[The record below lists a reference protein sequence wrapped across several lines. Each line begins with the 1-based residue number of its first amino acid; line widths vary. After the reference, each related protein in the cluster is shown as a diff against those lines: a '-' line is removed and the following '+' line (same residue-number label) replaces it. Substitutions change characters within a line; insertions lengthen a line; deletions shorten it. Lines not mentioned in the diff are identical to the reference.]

1 MHSSLKRA
9 SFVAATGIGVAA
21 ALFLSLAG
29 IAQAQNQKAQS
40 QQPQSPAPQAPDFNW
55 FASFYAQPSA
65 PGLNWQL
72 FNRSGTLGRQGL
84 GASPQHPEGP
94 GNASY

>member
-1 MHSSLKRA
+1 M
-9 SFVAATGIGVAA
+9 AA
-21 ALFLSLAG
+21 AIFLSFAG
-29 IAQAQNQKAQS
+29 AAQAENRPLQT
-40 QQPQSPAPQAPDFNW
+40 QQPQLPAPQPPDFDW
-55 FASFYAQPSA
+55 FAAFYSQPSA